1 MEVSGTREFHRLT
14 EHAPHATAPG
24 GPFDPRIEPA
34 KTKRYRGQDP
44 EPLPP
49 RWQEPAVAAAE
60 VLSGACPATS
70 LEPDRQSVARLLFL
84 SQGVTRVLRRGGTAR
99 HFRAAPSAG
108 ALYPV
113 EAYLVC
119 RDLPGLPA
127 GVYHHEPEQHG
138 LHRLREGDHRGV
150 LARAADDGALAAT
163 PFALVLTGILWRTS
177 WKYGPRGYRHLYW
190 DAGTVLANTLAA
202 AASAGW
208 PARVLTGFV
217 DHPVGRLLDLDD
229 HLPFAEWPLALA
241 PVGEPGDP
249 EAPETDEPEPL
260 RLTVEPLSSR
270 QVEQP
275 SAHRAHASTELT
287 GPEAVG
293 AWRAA
298 LRDVA
303 SSDAASAR
311 LTPPEAEHRT
321 IEEVVLQRGSTRA
334 FAREPIPVPWADWG
348 VDVGLR
354 EVPGDLAA
362 EGSTALEAYLAVHAV
377 EGREPGGY
385 RWRPSARWERVADE
399 QPRRL
404 TAGLCLGQD
413 LGGTAALTAFLC
425 ADLSSL
431 LEAAGPRAY
440 RVAQLAAGIA
450 AGRLQLAAFTL
461 GIGGTGLTFYDDEVR
476 RHFGTSAD
484 PMLVTA
490 LGRPA
495 YEARR
500 GRRPPS

>member
-1 MEVSGTREFHRLT
+1 MDAPEVLELHRLT

-34 KTKRYRGQDP
+34 KTKRYRGREP
-44 EPLPP
+44 VPLPP
-49 RWQEPAVAAAE
+49 RWEEPAAPAAR
-60 VLSGACPATS
+60 VLSGASPDRS
-70 LEPDRQSVARLLFL
+70 LAADRQSVARLLFL
-84 SQGVTRVLRRGGTAR
+84 SQGVTRVLRRGGAPR

-108 ALYPV
+108 ALYPI

-163 PFALVLTGILWRTS
+163 PLTLVLTGILWRTS

-208 PARVLTGFV
+208 PARVLSGFV
-217 DHPVGRLLDLDD
+217 DRPVSRLLDLGG

-241 PVGEPGDP
+241 PLGEPEGP
-249 EAPETDEPEPL
+249 EAPQVDDPEPL
-260 RLTVEPLSSR
+260 GLVVEPLSPR

-275 SAHRAHASTELT
+275 DAHRAHASTDLAE
-287 GPEAVG
+287 PEAVG
-293 AWRAA
+293 AWRTA
-298 LRDVA
+298 LRGAA
-303 SSDAASAR
+303 SSDAAS
-311 LTPPEAEHRT
+311 TPLSPPVTEQWT

-334 FAREPIPVPWADWG
+334 FARDPIPASWADWCG
-348 VDVGLR
+348 DVGLAG
-354 EVPGDLAA
+354 VPGDLADN
-362 EGSTALEAYLAVHAV
+362 GSTALDAYLAVHAV
-377 EGREPGGY
+377 EGRDPGGY
-385 RWRPSARWERVADE
+385 RWRPSSRWERVADE

-425 ADLSSL
+425 ADLTSL
-431 LEAAGPRAY
+431 VAAAGPRAY

-495 YEARR
+495 YEARP
-500 GRRPPS
+500 GRRPPA